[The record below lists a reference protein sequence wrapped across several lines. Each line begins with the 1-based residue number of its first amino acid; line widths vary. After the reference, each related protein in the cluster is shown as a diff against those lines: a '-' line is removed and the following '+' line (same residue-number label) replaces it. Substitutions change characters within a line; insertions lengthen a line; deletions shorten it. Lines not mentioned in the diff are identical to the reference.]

1 MEKKTREKERI
12 LRQKIEEK
20 RKLLDQN
27 IHGRESLLKQNGL
40 SQELDHLIEEYIEL
54 TMCG

>member
-20 RKLLDQN
+20 RRLLDQN

>member
-1 MEKKTREKERI
+1 MKKRTTEEEKI
-12 LRQKIEEK
+12 LRQRIEEK

-27 IHGRESLLKQNGL
+27 IHGREDLLNQNGL
-40 SQELDHLIEEYIEL
+40 SKELDNLIQQYIEL